1 MMITMMVFS
10 QYVALQCSSE
20 ESVLRIVVLTLPCVV
35 LLLWKISSII
45 ASISV
50 GCCSLLVLVL
60 VLILMVIV
68 LVLQLSMCL
77 DDIDGIG
84 PSACDNDE

>member
-45 ASISV
+45 ASVSV
-50 GCCSLLVLVL
+50 GCCSLLVL